1 MCGMLL
7 WAVASTSAAAEVAMF
22 SQRNF
27 QGARY
32 SLSTESANMN
42 FSPRSIRVVPGE
54 PWQICPRPFFG
65 GDCRTI
71 EKPNAKLTLPRSFSG
86 MVRSARP
93 LAAPGAAPATPVPP
107 VVQTPPPV
115 AKAPAEPPKAE
126 PVKPE
131 PPKPEPAKPE
141 PAKPEPKAAE
151 PKTAG
156 DAPANA
162 GADAA
167 KPDA

>member
-1 MCGMLL
+1 MRFLL
-7 WAVASTSAAAEVAMF
+7 PALLLATVVAAPAAAEVAMF

-32 SLSTESANMN
+32 ALVTESANMN

-54 PWQICPRPFFG
+54 AWQICPRPFFG

-71 EKPNAKLTLPRSFSG
+71 TEPNAKLNLPRAFSG

-93 LAAPGAAPATPVPP
+93 VANPNGAPPP
-107 VVQTPPPV
+107 VVKAAPPV
-115 AKAPAEPPKAE
+115 QAPPVVAPVQPEQPKPDSVKPAPKTPKEAKDEKPKAE
-126 PVKPE
+126 KPKGE
-131 PPKPEPAKPE
+131 
-141 PAKPEPKAAE
+141 EPKA
-151 PKTAG
+151 
-156 DAPANA
+156 DAP
-162 GADAA
+162 